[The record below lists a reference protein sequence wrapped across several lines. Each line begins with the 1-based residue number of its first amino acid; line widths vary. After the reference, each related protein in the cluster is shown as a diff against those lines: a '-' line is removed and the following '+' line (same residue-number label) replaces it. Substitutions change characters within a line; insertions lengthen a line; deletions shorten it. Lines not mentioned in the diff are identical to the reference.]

1 MSSEDDVRCDSLSGA
16 ALFTRAGSVS
26 PNPSA
31 AGEKRRARWAVWLL
45 AGAWLGV
52 AGVFAA
58 TRGVAQPP
66 LPDAQHLAA
75 RAVSDSAAFAAAAR
89 MRTLDVRELSLS
101 PIVFAIGNVGFEP
114 EQVAAVGANALGIVR
129 RVAKY
134 EGDSVKRGEVLA
146 EIGSAVEA
154 RREAAGA
161 LRAQQLPQRVLG
173 VSLLRSPL
181 DGTIVERRIVT
192 GQSVRGER
200 VVFVVAN
207 LDRLTLTL
215 NIDEAQARRLLVG
228 DRVELAREASS
239 DVLGAGSVTAV
250 EPLASAE
257 PAPTLRVSIG
267 VDNRARHLRAGQAV
281 SARIFAS
288 L

>member
-1 MSSEDDVRCDSLSGA
+1 MSSEDDVHCDSLSGT
-16 ALFTRAGSVS
+16 ALFGRASGV
-26 PNPSA
+26 PPSRGA
-31 AGEKRRARWAVWLL
+31 AREKRRARSTVWLL
-45 AGAWLGV
+45 AGALLGA

-58 TRGVAQPP
+58 TRGVSRLPSYIAQQAAGRTASYSAPFVVEAGKRTLEGRP
-66 LPDAQHLAA
+66 LPFSPV
-75 RAVSDSAAFAAAAR
+75 VS
-89 MRTLDVRELSLS
+89 
-101 PIVFAIGNVGFEP
+101 AIGKVSFEP
-114 EQVAAVGANALGIVR
+114 EQLASIGANALGIVR

-146 EIGSAVEA
+146 EIGSPAEA
-154 RREAAGA
+154 GREAAGA
-161 LRAQQLPQRVLG
+161 LRAQQLPQRALG

-207 LDRLTLTL
+207 LDRLSLTL
-215 NIDEAQARRLLVG
+215 SIDEAQARRLLVG
-228 DRVELAREASS
+228 DRVELAREAST
-239 DVLGAGSVTAV
+239 DVLGSGSVTAV
-250 EPLASAE
+250 EALASAV
-257 PAPTLRVSIG
+257 PGSKLRVSIG

-281 SARIFAS
+281 SARIFPS